1 MKKNL
6 LLAIS
11 ASLLLSACGGV
22 SGLPNG
28 SQSSSSSNSTASII
42 GNILSSVIG
51 TDKVTKDALV
61 KEWKYNGPGCAFT
74 SENLLAKAGGEIAAS
89 KVEEKLTDQYN
100 KLGFTS
106 SNTSITFKNDG
117 TFSAVIKGKS
127 WNGSYTYNESNA
139 QIQMKGLLLN
149 LNGYVKR
156 ETDGIAILFE
166 SKKLLT
172 LIKSMSALS
181 GSSQTAAIGDIASNY
196 DGIRMGF
203 KMK

>member
-1 MKKNL
+1 M
-6 LLAIS
+6 
-11 ASLLLSACGGV
+11 
-22 SGLPNG
+22 
-28 SQSSSSSNSTASII
+28 
-42 GNILSSVIG
+42 
-51 TDKVTKDALV
+51 
-61 KEWKYNGPGCAFT
+61 E
-74 SENLLAKAGGEIAAS
+74 
-89 KVEEKLTDQYN
+89 
-100 KLGFTS
+100 
-106 SNTSITFKNDG
+106 
-117 TFSAVIKGKS
+117 
-127 WNGSYTYNESNA
+127 
-139 QIQMKGLLLN
+139 GLLLN